1 MNGIDTSEER
11 FSQYS
16 DKELIDN
23 FPQYKSLSRLREI
36 DPVQAIKIFFGSEVA
51 TSFMGTL
58 SFLSKNGLEHRDL
71 HLWNI
76 MLEKDPSSGLMTIYL
91 IDYGKSSVSYTKAAH
106 LIRTGQETYENP
118 EEFEKIWN
126 EPWISLLS

>member
-1 MNGIDTSEER
+1 MKTVFGRTLHYHMMLKELQMNGIDTSEER

-71 HLWNI
+71 HL
-76 MLEKDPSSGLMTIYL
+76 
-91 IDYGKSSVSYTKAAH
+91 
-106 LIRTGQETYENP
+106 
-118 EEFEKIWN
+118 
-126 EPWISLLS
+126 